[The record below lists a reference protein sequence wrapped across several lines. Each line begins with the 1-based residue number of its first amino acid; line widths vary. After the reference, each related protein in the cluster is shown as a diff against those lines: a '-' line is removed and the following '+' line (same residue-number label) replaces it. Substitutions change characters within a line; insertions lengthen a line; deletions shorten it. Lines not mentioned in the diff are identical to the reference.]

1 MIPPLSSSIQCAL
14 GLVDF
19 SHRTSTGV
27 LCVSTFPHNG
37 VHIHSLCAAEMP
49 LPTVSIV
56 MFSVPFFLPHAS
68 LLITVTT
75 IPPPPPP
82 PPPSLSGDIPIGS
95 LPVTSPRI
103 LPQDGYNYIGKNE
116 TKESIPHGH
125 PWPREKSRIANEQVL
140 TLDPGQDKRKE
151 EGRTQAG
158 KQPTRKIR
166 EREGREGE
174 RELIGKHAESTKGQS
189 PGHKTRPHHASPS
202 AFLGGQREP
211 PPSPRNLS
219 SVQWWKECLHA

>member
-1 MIPPLSSSIQCAL
+1 MVFTYIPCVRPRCRCQQSPLLCFPSHFFCLMRLSS
-14 GLVDF
+14 F
-19 SHRTSTGV
+19 FFPST
-27 LCVSTFPHNG
+27 
-37 VHIHSLCAAEMP
+37 
-49 LPTVSIV
+49 
-56 MFSVPFFLPHAS
+56 
-68 LLITVTT
+68 
-75 IPPPPPP
+75 PPPPPP
-82 PPPSLSGDIPIGS
+82 PPPLSGDIPIGS